1 MSGGP
6 FTRARYQTDSLDIR
20 PIRLQPETL
29 QATFG
34 TTENIQPTGGVDTQ
48 GAVSVRRG
56 RRSYGVHARY
66 ATVVFETDPPTGYLA
81 GSPLKIPVPLLTVW
95 EGIIPGQAVTY
106 LDGTNGIV
114 ISKTPELIR

>member
-6 FTRARYQTDSLDIR
+6 FVRARYSTDTTAIH

-29 QATFG
+29 EATFG
-34 TTENIQPTGGVDTQ
+34 TTENIQPTAPIDSQ

-56 RRSYGVHARY
+56 RRSYGIHARY
-66 ATVVFETDPPTGYLA
+66 VTVVFETDPPTGYLG

-95 EGIIPGQAVTY
+95 QGINVGDSVTY
-106 LDGTNGIV
+106 LDGTGGIV